1 MSVSASL
8 SISHP
13 FLVLQVYVPQGSSI
27 GVELTIR
34 DNLNTKR
41 RLVLC
46 EGLREI
52 ASSNVQVRIPN
63 GIVLCGN
70 WLNLCI
76 DMNSFLQDIKQT
88 AGTP

>member
-1 MSVSASL
+1 M
-8 SISHP
+8 
-13 FLVLQVYVPQGSSI
+13 
-27 GVELTIR
+27 
-34 DNLNTKR
+34 
-41 RLVLC
+41 LC